1 MKSHVNLPVVVLL
14 ICVASICNAH
24 DIAAPVA
31 GLSVAM
37 MAASD
42 TSNIPSFP
50 YFAEITGDD
59 VYIRTGPGTGF
70 YRCGKFQKGDK
81 IQVVSSQYTWS
92 EIIPPT
98 GSFSWISM
106 QYVEPDTDDPT
117 VGTVTGDYVR
127 VWAGSDY
134 VRPENSTKLQVK
146 LNKGD
151 KVKLSGEQ
159 LGDYYKIA
167 PPPGAHLWV
176 STELTKPITSPIGI
190 APRLAIAPGI
200 DMTGD
205 TDVTADANTVSM
217 ESISGSGETPMTV
230 AESQLERFY
239 ALQKELDTE
248 QAKVMNQQDYTSI
261 KEALLEIANN
271 DQAGK
276 AARYAEATI
285 KKVEDFE
292 LALEV
297 NKTVKLQNEQ
307 LKKTM
312 DRIDKARSTKL
323 LEVKDMGKYAVIG
336 VLENFMTYGPG
347 HYRIVNESGITICT
361 AFPSEQASGRDFD
374 ALVGKKVGLIG
385 KIEPYKQTAGAIVR
399 FNEVVSLDK

>member
-1 MKSHVNLPVVVLL
+1 MKSHINLSVIVLL
-14 ICVASICNAH
+14 TCFASVCTAH
-24 DIAAPVA
+24 EIAAPAAV
-31 GLSVAM
+31 LSIAM
-37 MAASD
+37 MTASD
-42 TSNIPSFP
+42 TANTPSFP

-81 IQVVSSQYTWS
+81 IQVVNSQYTWS
-92 EIIPPT
+92 EIIPPA

-106 QYVEPDTDDPT
+106 QYVKPDTDDQT
-117 VGTVTGDYVR
+117 VGTITGDNVR

-134 VRPENSTKLQVK
+134 VRPENSTKMQVK

-151 KVKLSGEQ
+151 KVKLLGEQ
-159 LGDYYKIA
+159 LGDFYKIA
-167 PPPGAHLWV
+167 PPPGANLWV
-176 STELTKPITSPIGI
+176 STELTKPITSLIGI
-190 APRLAIAPGI
+190 SPRLAIAPGV
-200 DMTGD
+200 DLTGS
-205 TDVTADANTVSM
+205 TDLMADANTASM
-217 ESISGSGETPMTV
+217 ESISEPGEIPMTV

-239 ALQKELDTE
+239 ALQKQLDAE
-248 QAKVMNQQDYTSI
+248 QAKAMSQQDYTSI

-276 AARYAEATI
+276 AARYATATI

-297 NKTVKLQNEQ
+297 SKTVKLQNEQ

-312 DRIDKARSTKL
+312 DGIDKTRSTKL

-347 HYRIVNESGITICT
+347 HYRIVDESGVTICT
-361 AFPSEQASGRDFD
+361 AFPGEQASGRNFD
-374 ALVGKKVGLIG
+374 ALIGKKVGLIG
-385 KIEPYKQTAGAIVR
+385 KIEPYKQTAGALVR
-399 FNEVVSLDK
+399 FNEVVGLE